1 MSGFKSGASS
11 DDPFGSEDESDDEE
25 SESGSTGSGAERSSA
40 QSVGGSDTDLQNPD
54 STEGDSS
61 VGESAGG
68 SSVGGLPWIYRRD
81 SISDDRPK
89 TVQLHLQES
98 TLDRQRETR
107 RTLEGELGESVKKAD
122 LREAALLV
130 GMTRVDEV
138 ADVLRDWGYDFE

>member
-11 DDPFGSEDESDDEE
+11 DDPFGGEDESDEE
-25 SESGSTGSGAERSSA
+25 GESASTKSDAERSSA
-40 QSVGGSDTDLQNPD
+40 QSAGGSDTGLQNRE

-138 ADVLRDWGYDFE
+138 ADVLRGWGYDFE

>member
-11 DDPFGSEDESDDEE
+11 DDPFGSDNEGGGEDNESSSTDSDSERLSPE
-25 SESGSTGSGAERSSA
+25 STARSEA
-40 QSVGGSDTDLQNPD
+40 DRD
-54 STEGDSS
+54 SNVS
-61 VGESAGG
+61 ESAGG

-98 TLDRQRETR
+98 TLDHQRETR
-107 RTLEGELGESVKKAD
+107 RSLEGELGESVKKAD

>member
-11 DDPFGSEDESDDEE
+11 DDPFGSEGESDGEE
-25 SESGSTGSGAERSSA
+25 NESVSTDSDSERPSVESTA
-40 QSVGGSDTDLQNPD
+40 GSDTDRD
-54 STEGDSS
+54 SGVSEP
-61 VGESAGG
+61 AGG

-98 TLDRQRETR
+98 TLDRQRESR
-107 RTLEGELGESVKKAD
+107 RSLESKLGESVKKAD

-130 GMTRVDEV
+130 GMTRIDEV